1 MSNEAG
7 AILSG
12 IDSRRPSNI
21 DLTRKL
27 GLSAALAVSIGTTI
41 GSGIFVSTGEV
52 AKAAGAPLLAVFAW
66 IAGGLLVI
74 PQMFVLAELA
84 SAYPEDGFGFVY
96 LEKARLR
103 PLAFLLGWGSFLAT
117 DPPSITIMALAIVNY
132 LGFFLPEV
140 KGPSGRLVAV
150 AIIVVLTMLHLRS
163 VKKGGAFQIVITAAK
178 ILPFVILIVIG
189 LRHLHFVWL
198 FALHPIGGRTLPTA
212 LWGGVSATFWAYTGM
227 NAVCYM
233 AGEFKNPGRTLP
245 LALVGTSLFVMVLY
259 TLISVTVVG
268 VMPFDRLLRS
278 TTPVADA
285 LTFVPGLSNVAAAF
299 VAFSG
304 IVVILGSLSSCIMY
318 QPRLQYAMAR
328 RGLFFRAFGH
338 VHPRFET
345 PDWSILLQVSY
356 AIALL
361 FITDLVSLL
370 GYFTLIQT
378 LLNAAVYFS
387 VVRCE
392 KNSDYRPMYRMPIR
406 RTMTALAV
414 VGSLVLAWGTFIWAP
429 IPGLVSALVI
439 VASGLPLYAYWNR
452 RRLDV

>member
-1 MSNEAG
+1 MNA
-7 AILSG
+7 
-12 IDSRRPSNI
+12 PP

-52 AKAAGAPLLAVFAW
+52 AKAAGAPLLTVIAW
-66 IAGGLLVI
+66 IAGGLLII

-84 SAYPEDGFGFVY
+84 TAYPEDGFGFVY

-117 DPPSITIMALAIVNY
+117 DPPSITIMAMAIVNY
-132 LGFFLPEV
+132 LGFFLPSV
-140 KGPSGRLVAV
+140 NGPSGRLVAV
-150 AIIVVLTMLHLRS
+150 AIIVALTVLHWRS
-163 VKKGGAFQIVITAAK
+163 VKKGGAFQIVVTVAK
-178 ILPFVILIVIG
+178 ILPFVILVVIG
-189 LRHLHFVWL
+189 LRHLHLDWL
-198 FALHPIGGRTLPTA
+198 ISVHTMRGGRSLLTA

-285 LTFVPGLSNVAAAF
+285 LTFVPGLSNVAAGF
-299 VAFSG
+299 VALSG
-304 IVVILGSLSSCIMY
+304 IIVILGSLSSCIMY

-328 RGLFFRAFGH
+328 GGLFFKAFGH

-345 PDWSILLQVSY
+345 PDWSILLQVGY
-356 AIALL
+356 AILLL

-378 LLNAAVYFS
+378 LLNASVYFS

-406 RTMTALAV
+406 RTMTVLAV
-414 VGSLVLAWGTFIWAP
+414 VGSLVLAWGTFTWAP
-429 IPGLVSALVI
+429 VPGLVGALVI

-452 RRLDV
+452 RRLKV